1 MKHKR
6 NWTLHLAILAFAI
19 PTLLPFYFVINNSFR
34 SNTEM
39 YHSFFGFPKTIKF
52 IAVYSI
58 KTLKGEK
65 GTVVVHDEQEQTSQT
80 LTYPKALKF
89 YFDSAT
95 KNYKSAWK
103 VLRPYFL
110 NTFIVVLATAFGV
123 LVFGSITAYIL
134 SRFKFPGSK
143 VVFYYFISTMMF
155 PAVLTLVPSFLLVKE
170 LGLLNSRL
178 ALIIPAIA
186 GGQVF
191 AIFVFKSF
199 FDGLP
204 QDLFDSAKIDGAG
217 HFSLYWNLILP
228 LSKPVLSVVLIMNIL
243 GMWNSFLWPYIV
255 NTDKKFHVI
264 ASGLFVL
271 SQTEAAANFGLLYA
285 AYITSSIPLLI
296 LFIYATKTFIQGM
309 TSGAFKA

>member
-1 MKHKR
+1 MKKR
-6 NWTLHLAILAFAI
+6 TWTIHLAILAFAI

-39 YHSFFGFPKTIKF
+39 YHSFFGFPKTIKRL
-52 IAVYSI
+52 AVCSV
-58 KTLKGEK
+58 KAVTGEK
-65 GTVVVHDEQEQTSQT
+65 GMVTVHDEQEQISKS
-80 LTYPKALKF
+80 LTYAQAVKF
-89 YFDSAT
+89 YFDLAT
-95 KNYKSAWK
+95 RNYKSAWK

-110 NTFIVVLATAFGV
+110 NTFIVVIATALGV
-123 LVFGSITAYIL
+123 LLFGSITAYIL
-134 SRFKFPGSK
+134 SRFKFPGNK
-143 VVFYYFISTMMF
+143 VIFYYFISTMMF

-217 HFSLYWNLILP
+217 HFSLYVHLILP

-255 NTDKKFHVI
+255 NTDKKYHVI

>member
-1 MKHKR
+1 MKNRK
-6 NWTLHLAILAFAI
+6 NWKLHLAILAFAI

-39 YHSFFGFPKTIKF
+39 YHSFFGFPKTLKY

-65 GTVVVHDEQEQTSQT
+65 GTVTVHDEQEQISKTVS
-80 LTYPKALKF
+80 YKGAVKF
-89 YFDSAT
+89 YFNSAT
-95 KNYKSAWK
+95 RNYKSAWK
-103 VLRPYFL
+103 VLRPYFV
-110 NTFIVVLATAFGV
+110 NTLLVVIATAFGV
-123 LVFGSITAYIL
+123 LMFGSITAYIL
-134 SRFKFPGSK
+134 SRFRFPGNK
-143 VVFYYFISTMMF
+143 VIFYYFISTMMF
-155 PAVLTLVPSFLLVKE
+155 PAVLTLVPSFLLVKK

-228 LSKPVLSVVLIMNIL
+228 LSKPVLSVVLIMNVL

-271 SQTEAAANFGLLYA
+271 AQTEAAANFGLLYA

-296 LFIYATKTFIQGM
+296 LFIYTTKTFIEGM

>member
-1 MKHKR
+1 MKHTK
-6 NWTLHLAILAFAI
+6 NWYLHLSILAFASL
-19 PTLLPFYFVINNSFR
+19 TLLPFYFVINNSFR

-39 YHSFFGFPKTIKF
+39 YHSFFGFPKTLEQLI
-52 IAVYSI
+52 VCSY
-58 KTLKGEK
+58 KTIKGEK
-65 GTVVVHDEQEQTSQT
+65 GTIVVNDEQEQISKT
-80 LTYPKALKF
+80 LTYKDAVKF
-89 YFDSAT
+89 YFDSVT
-95 KNYKSAWK
+95 RNYKSAWK

-110 NTFIVVLATAFGV
+110 NTFLVVIATAFGV
-123 LVFGSITAYIL
+123 LVFGSVTAYIL
-134 SRFKFPGSK
+134 SRFKFPGNK
-143 VVFYYFISTMMF
+143 VIFYYFISTMMF
-155 PAVLTLVPSFLLVKE
+155 PAVLTLVPSFLLVKR

-178 ALIIPAIA
+178 ALIIPEIA

-255 NTDKKFHVI
+255 NTDKKYHVI

>member
-1 MKHKR
+1 MKHTK
-6 NWTLHLAILAFAI
+6 NWYLHLSILAFASL
-19 PTLLPFYFVINNSFR
+19 TLLPFYFVINNSFR

-39 YHSFFGFPKTIKF
+39 YHSFFGFPKTLEQLI
-52 IAVYSI
+52 VCSY
-58 KTLKGEK
+58 KTIKGEK
-65 GTVVVHDEQEQTSQT
+65 GTIVVNDEQEQISKT
-80 LTYPKALKF
+80 LTYKDAVKF
-89 YFDSAT
+89 YFDSVT
-95 KNYKSAWK
+95 RNYKSAWK

-110 NTFIVVLATAFGV
+110 NTFLVVIATAFGV
-123 LVFGSITAYIL
+123 LVFGSVTAYIL
-134 SRFKFPGSK
+134 SRFKFPGNK
-143 VVFYYFISTMMF
+143 VIFYYFISTMMF
-155 PAVLTLVPSFLLVKE
+155 PAVLTLVPSFLLVKR

-255 NTDKKFHVI
+255 NTDKKYHVI